1 MVIEIFNRA
10 VGLLREQLN
19 AGNDVL
25 QGQAYT
31 DDNQANPPGSAT
43 RSRIKRLNLHSALR
57 RQLDRL
63 IPSLSGVPL
72 RPPSQGWTT
81 RRIDTAAAL

>member
-19 AGNDVL
+19 AGHDVL
-25 QGQAYT
+25 HGQAYT
-31 DDNQANPPGSAT
+31 DDNQA
-43 RSRIKRLNLHSALR
+43 RIKRLNLHSALR
-57 RQLDRL
+57 QQLDRL

-81 RRIDTAAAL
+81 RRIDTVAAL